1 MYKTC
6 LLSQTIIMWGNNF
19 LDGWNTVICFQIIT
33 LPWNFKYTDH
43 FCPSWCDAWYKH
55 TQTHAHK
62 KLSIK
67 TWVYKYIYY
76 NCNVVSGCWANMPLP
91 MTEPF
96 IGAIN
101 SCGIK
106 DYKEV
111 LQSRVLCGLGLGPA
125 NLHSWKNNFKL
136 FGGKQRP
143 KFSTIRRNKKSVM
156 VLN

>member
-76 NCNVVSGCWANMPLP
+76 KCHVVSGCLANMPLP

-96 IGAIN
+96 IGSIN

-111 LQSRVLCGLGLGPA
+111 LQSRVLCGLGLGPRTYIHGKIISNCFGVNNVR
-125 NLHSWKNNFKL
+125 NLAQLEGTK
-136 FGGKQRP
+136 R
-143 KFSTIRRNKKSVM
+143 
-156 VLN
+156 VLWF